1 MKKLA
6 KMLVAALLLGIVS
19 SSASAEILYDW
30 TASGS
35 YSVGKTSTIKMP
47 EDGEVYLKL
56 SGVKA
61 GGSYTFVAAGFGAM
75 VEVVYTYKEEGDIW
89 DTYLAMGDD
98 DVKTANQNRCIVDYE
113 SWTDSYIVIVD
124 PEDRE
129 YKVTPTGYYLHVMGD
144 AGETITV
151 TSSTGAVPEPIPV
164 GDIENPKMITPVA
177 APTTLKANFV
187 ESDYFVYMNAK
198 IGTYLFSTSGG
209 TPELPTTLTFDSE
222 SDAYTVT
229 NVSDQVVSEGNMAY
243 LVKVTKAG
251 RVDFRVSGGELSFGL
266 TYQFASEGSLGRV
279 TVTTVG
285 VDGKWSV
292 KGASG
297 TYASGETVAILGA
310 QTIVFSKVTGFTTPV
325 EQVATPTEDDPD
337 VEIVGVYNDTFD
349 PKDDVVTGA
358 VKITPAAKVKKDART
373 LFTGDAYDHFA
384 FTPKDFVYY
393 NFELVD
399 LSGDAVMTVFPKAD
413 PEMVLAGP
421 ATKIAKYLK
430 MEPLLGDYIVR
441 VSHADGG
448 DIADSQYAL
457 QYTSVNVGMISVGKT
472 AVSVKKSVGEVKLT
486 VNRSGK
492 EGKVRVRYGTVADTA
507 LPGVDYVAQSGEL
520 VWEDGD
526 NKAKTITIRL
536 IPELF
541 AEEAI
546 SRKFGFS
553 IEPLAADEIEE
564 DEYQAFVANGKDF
577 TVVTVTEAKGKAEAA
592 VKAAT
597 VKTEA
602 VPLETGTYQ
611 GVIVEDGSALTNG
624 FPALA
629 SVTFT
634 AKDVMKTKT
643 KGLSAKVA
651 LAGKTYTFTADKWSW
666 YDITESLLSAEL
678 IQIQK
683 VNNITYTNVLEVT
696 VKSGETVDPDD
707 WKEAGASVVLTMN
720 VPDANNKGVQEE
732 VVYSGELFRDN
743 AKIQDYLYAVTNA
756 VGYYTI
762 SLVPSGVSGSDGIPA
777 GNGYLTLKIDNKGKA
792 KFAGKL
798 ADGTTNPSYSSIVA
812 IRDGGETMYVPVFLA
827 KSPACFGGTLK
838 FVRGKDGKFVVDSSM
853 PLIWNNDNAL
863 LTYDGEDGWR
873 IVLDPVGGYFNTV
886 NNLQAYYITHAFS
899 VSTAEVSEFP
909 TEALAAGYEYVTDVQ
924 PNGFDVSVKGNVIST
939 EKKSLKKVDGL
950 YDFESSVNP
959 CNVQVKLARATGLVT
974 GSFSLWSEN
983 EEGKQKEVT
992 GIKHY
997 GVLLLARDDA
1007 SPLDPEVMT
1016 SGFFNQTA
1024 TIKYTVVDSK
1034 GKELNKTRK
1043 YTASMPFNVMA
1054 VDQGDSDWYADD
1066 WGEAPVEE

>member
-164 GDIENPKMITPVA
+164 GDIENPKMIAPVA
-177 APTTLKANFV
+177 APTTLKANFI

-222 SDAYTVT
+222 SDAYTIT
-229 NVSDQVVSEGNMAY
+229 DVSDQVVSEGNAAY

-251 RVDFRVSGGELSFGL
+251 RVNFRVSGGELSFGL

-297 TYASGETVAILGA
+297 TYASGETVAILGE
-310 QTIVFSKVTGFTTPV
+310 QTIVFSKITGFTTPAN
-325 EQVATPTEDDPD
+325 QVVVPTEDDPE
-337 VEIVGVYNDTFD
+337 VEIVGVYKDTFD

-358 VKITPAAKVKKDART
+358 TKISPSAKGVKASRT
-373 LFTGDAYDHFA
+373 LFDGDDFDHFA
-384 FTPKDFVYY
+384 FTAKDGVYY
-393 NFELVD
+393 NFALADLV
-399 LSGDAVMTVFPKAD
+399 GDATMTIFKKGDAT
-413 PEMVLAGP
+413 ETTLAGADTAISKFSP
-421 ATKIAKYLK
+421 GK
-430 MEPLLGDYIVR
+430 GDYIIR
-441 VSHADGG
+441 VAHADPSAGT
-448 DIADSQYAL
+448 DA
-457 QYTSVNVGMISVGKT
+457 QYTLEATSANVGAISLSKT
-472 AVSVKKSVGEVKLT
+472 AVSVKKSAGKLDLT
-486 VNRSGK
+486 VNRSAS
-492 EGKVRVRYGTVADTA
+492 EGKVRVRYGTVNGTA
-507 LPGVDYVAQSGEL
+507 QPGVDYVAQNGEL

-526 NKAKTITIRL
+526 KKAKTITIRL

-546 SRKFGFS
+546 SRQFS
-553 IEPLAADEIEE
+553 VRIEALPEDEIAE
-564 DEYQAFVANGKDF
+564 DEYQAVIAAGKDEA
-577 TVVTVTEAKGKAEAA
+577 VVTVTEAKGKAEAA

-634 AKDVMKTKT
+634 AKDVTKTKT

-651 LAGKTYTFTADKWSW
+651 LAGKNYTFTADKWSW

-762 SLVPSGVSGSDGIPA
+762 SLVPSGVSAYDGIPA

-798 ADGTTNPSYSSIVA
+798 ADGTTNPSYSSNVA

-873 IVLDPVGGYFNTV
+873 IALDPVGGYFNTV
-886 NNLQAYYITHAFS
+886 NNLQAYYLTSAFS
-899 VSTAEVSEFP
+899 VSTADITEFP
-909 TEALAAGYEYVTDVQ
+909 TEALTAGYEYVTDVQ
-924 PNGFDVSVKGNVIST
+924 PNGFDVSVDGNAIST
-939 EKKSLKKVDGL
+939 AKKSLKKVDGL
-950 YDFESSVNP
+950 YDFENSVNP

-974 GSFSLWSEN
+974 GGFSLWSEN
-983 EEGKQKEVT
+983 EEGKQKEIT

-997 GVLLLARDDA
+997 GVLLLARDEA

-1034 GKELNKTRK
+1034 GKESNKTRK

-1054 VDQGDSDWYADD
+1054 VDQGDPDWYADD